1 MQQDNINDNELQ
13 AAINN
18 IQKSEVKLEPI
29 FTDPVAAPSQIKDG
43 DTGSLEP
50 MMPMPPEALGQQVA
64 PVAPAPAAPAV
75 AGGFGVPAGTSGVA
89 GFGAPSAIDTAVANL
104 NAPGEG
110 VAPAAPAEGVAPADG
125 AAAEAA
131 NSDVN
136 AALEGA
142 MTEGGVKAEA
152 CRELLPLLAK
162 LDISAEEKFAICRK
176 AYDELKEEGALAPA
190 LEAAKAIG
198 DEKAKAEAMLYLFE
212 HA

>member
-64 PVAPAPAAPAV
+64 PVAPAPAAPAPAAPAV
-75 AGGFGVPAGTSGVA
+75 AGGFGVPAGAPGVA

-104 NAPGEG
+104 NAPG
-110 VAPAAPAEGVAPADG
+110 EGVAPADG